1 MTSVIYTNGS
11 GHAHAA
17 PAFERSIRPLR
28 RTPIQRILLVTDGT
42 VTEILEAYTGESMR
56 LIKLYEE
63 QVSIETDLAG
73 LDLPAGQPV
82 LRRKILLQGK
92 MSLTNFLYADSY
104 VALDRLD
111 DWMRRGLLESHKPI
125 GFLLQ
130 EHRLE
135 TFREIIHT
143 GREMAG
149 QLGTYFNVDEAS
161 GMMSRT
167 YRVLARLLTQAAA
180 QCSVIGELRDGR
192 GQRVG
197 IAGRYDQT
205 GASVLDDFGHHAD
218 RRGHQ

>member
-11 GHAHAA
+11 GHAHTV
-17 PAFERSIRPLR
+17 PPFERSVHPLR

-42 VTEILEAYTGESMR
+42 VTEILEAVTGESMR

-63 QVSIETDLAG
+63 QVNLETDLPG
-73 LDLPAGQPV
+73 LELAAGQPV

-111 DWMRRGLLESHKPI
+111 DWMRHGLLESHKPI
-125 GFLLQ
+125 GFLIQ

-135 TFREIIHT
+135 TFREIVGC

-149 QLGTYFNVDEAS
+149 QLGTYFNVDETS
-161 GMMSRT
+161 GMIWRT
-167 YRVLARLLTQAAA
+167 YRVFANRQPIMLITEKFPESHFPL
-180 QCSVIGELRDGR
+180 
-192 GQRVG
+192 
-197 IAGRYDQT
+197 
-205 GASVLDDFGHHAD
+205 
-218 RRGHQ
+218 

>member
-1 MTSVIYTNGS
+1 MTSVIYTNGAGHTNGS
-11 GHAHAA
+11 GHAHTA
-17 PAFERSIRPLR
+17 PTFERSVSPLR

-63 QVSIETDLAG
+63 LVTLDQDLPG

-92 MSLTNFLYADSY
+92 MTLTNFLYADSY

-125 GFLLQ
+125 GFLMQ

-135 TFREIIHT
+135 TFREILGC

-149 QLGTYFNVDEAS
+149 QLGSYFNVDEAS
-161 GMMSRT
+161 GMIWRS
-167 YRVLARLLTQAAA
+167 YRVLSA
-180 QCSVIGELRDGR
+180 
-192 GQRVG
+192 GQP
-197 IAGRYDQT
+197 IMLITEKFPESHFPA
-205 GASVLDDFGHHAD
+205 
-218 RRGHQ
+218 